1 MRAFGID
8 FGGVQVD
15 ACWPAFLAWGREVL
29 GPVEGASIGS
39 DRRLGKLLA
48 YFCWGRSRRLR
59 NGRIRNVVERLEKV
73 VKFTIDTAVALDC
86 ET

>member
-1 MRAFGID
+1 M
-8 FGGVQVD
+8 D

-29 GPVEGASIGS
+29 GPVEGASIGF

-59 NGRIRNVVERLEKV
+59 SGRIRNVVELFEKV

-86 ET
+86 EI